1 VSSEPSSEPGSEPAP
16 GPSPAPRAAPA
27 VPDGRTRHRRILAL
41 AVPAVGTLV
50 ADPLMG
56 LVDTAVVGRLG
67 AAQLGGLGLA
77 VGVLTALSWIFNF
90 LVFGTTSTVARA
102 VGAGDLAAAGRRV
115 SHAGQVAVVL
125 GLAVGLVLLLGAPLL
140 VRAFGAVDEL
150 VDPAVLYLRIR
161 AVGVPFLLLGFVG
174 HGAFRGVSDTRT
186 PLLVALVA
194 NVVNAVLTF
203 VLAFP
208 LGLGLAGAAAA
219 TVVAE
224 VVAVG
229 AFVVLLGRTGLPL
242 GHHGRPGRTELRALV
257 VVSRDL
263 FLRTGGLLL
272 GLLAITAAA
281 ARTGTTAA
289 AGHQVLYQTFLL
301 ISFLMDGFAIA
312 GQALVG
318 TALGAGRLEE
328 ARRYGRDLVRW
339 GLGGGTVLAVGLVAG
354 RDVLPRLLTDDPA
367 VLAAI
372 GGAWMLAAVGHVI
385 NGPVFALD
393 GVLMGAEDFA
403 YLRTWTVVAAVVGG
417 TAGQL
422 VPTLGGGLLGL
433 WVAVELLMA
442 VRLVSL
448 LLRVRGDR
456 WGRTGTALV
465 SG

>member
-1 VSSEPSSEPGSEPAP
+1 VALDGDGRSAPLPA
-16 GPSPAPRAAPA
+16 A
-27 VPDGRTRHRRILAL
+27 RTRHRRILGLAL
-41 AVPAVGTLV
+41 PAVGTLV
-50 ADPLMG
+50 ADPLLG
-56 LVDTAVVGRLG
+56 LVDTAVVGRIG
-67 AAQLGGLGLA
+67 AAELGGLGLA
-77 VGVLTALSWIFNF
+77 VGVLTALSWVFNF

-102 VGAGDLAAAGRRV
+102 VGAGDRVAAGRRV
-115 SHAGQVAVVL
+115 SHAGQVAAVLGTLVGVVL
-125 GLAVGLVLLLGAPLL
+125 LVGAPLL

-150 VDPAVLYLRIR
+150 VEPAVLYLRIR
-161 AVGVPFLLLGFVG
+161 AVGVPFLLLGYVG

-194 NVVNAVLTF
+194 NVVNAGLTF
-203 VLAFP
+203 LLAFP
-208 LGLGLAGAAAA
+208 LGFGLAGAAVA

-224 VVAVG
+224 IIAVL
-229 AFVVLLGRTGLPL
+229 AFVVLLGRVGLPL
-242 GHHGRPGRTELRALV
+242 ADHGRPGGTQLRALV

-281 ARTGTTAA
+281 ARTGSVTA

-301 ISFLMDGFAIA
+301 VSFLMDGFAIA

-318 TALGAGRLEE
+318 TALGAGRLDE
-328 ARRYGRDLVRW
+328 ARAYGRDLVRW
-339 GLGGGTVLAVGLVAG
+339 GVGGGAVVALLLIAG
-354 RDVLPRLLTDDPA
+354 RDLVPRALTDDPA
-367 VLAAI
+367 VLGAI
-372 GGAWMLAAVGHVI
+372 GTAWVLAAAGHVI

-422 VPTLGGGLLGL
+422 VPTVGGGLLGL
-433 WVAVELLMA
+433 WIAVELLMV

-448 LLRVRGDR
+448 VLRVRGDR
-456 WGRTGTALV
+456 WGRAGVALV
-465 SG
+465 TE